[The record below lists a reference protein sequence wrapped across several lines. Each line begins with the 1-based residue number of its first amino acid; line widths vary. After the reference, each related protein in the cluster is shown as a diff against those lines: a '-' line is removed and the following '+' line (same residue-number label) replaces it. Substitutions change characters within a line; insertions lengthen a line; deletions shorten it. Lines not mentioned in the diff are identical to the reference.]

1 MAGIAGIEPI
11 DRGVTSRKIYKDGKA
26 SLIYMKPGP
35 KKLEVDLK
43 VFKGEKMLV
52 ASNREMGIFTEGK
65 NWNALM
71 KNIRE
76 VIELYF
82 DIPSADAVRI
92 KLDIDPMVVADGETS
107 KTAGC

>member
-1 MAGIAGIEPI
+1 M
-11 DRGVTSRKIYKDGKA
+11 
-26 SLIYMKPGP
+26 
-35 KKLEVDLK
+35 LEVSLK

-76 VIELYF
+76 VIEAYF
-82 DIPSADAVRI
+82 DIPSADIVKI
-92 KLDIDPMVVADGETS
+92 NLEIDPMVANDAETAS
-107 KTAGC
+107 C

>member
-1 MAGIAGIEPI
+1 MVPNTVVKPVGAQTHADEYLIIEAKN
-11 DRGVTSRKIYKDGKA
+11 KIKRTK
-26 SLIYMKPGP
+26 M
-35 KKLEVDLK
+35 LEVNLR
-43 VFKGEKMLV
+43 VFKGEKMLI

-82 DIPSADAVRI
+82 DIPSADVVKI
-92 KLDIDPMVVADGETS
+92 NLEIDPMVATDAEKAS
-107 KTAGC
+107 C

>member
-1 MAGIAGIEPI
+1 VARPAGGQTHADDYLIIEA
-11 DRGVTSRKIYKDGKA
+11 KNKA
-26 SLIYMKPGP
+26 KRTKM
-35 KKLEVDLK
+35 LEVSLK

-76 VIELYF
+76 VIEAYF
-82 DIPSADAVRI
+82 DIPSADIVKI
-92 KLDIDPMVVADGETS
+92 NLEIDPMVANDAETAS
-107 KTAGC
+107 C